1 MTALL
6 QVLSD
11 QRVSRRRKVDAIN
24 RTLNE
29 TSLGQQELQ
38 PGLSRLT
45 CRRSVSFR
53 DSSKPNTSP
62 VCQRLRRSQVG
73 SVRRITVAKKK
84 AAKKGAK
91 KKAKK
96 GKKK

>member
-1 MTALL
+1 VTSACLAET
-6 QVLSD
+6 
-11 QRVSRRRKVDAIN
+11 KVDAIN

-45 CRRSVSFR
+45 CRKGVVFR
-53 DSSKPNTSP
+53 DSSTPNTSP
-62 VCQRLRRSQVG
+62 VCQRRDDHWFG
-73 SVRRITVAKKK
+73 SVRRFTVAKKK

-91 KKAKK
+91 KAKKAKK
-96 GKKK
+96 KMKK